1 MILVVILVVLVALI
15 FVFKFKAENGN
26 MKTDSIEFDTQKTV
40 QQITGIL
47 RSVKCNMEQLNDDP
61 LAGADG
67 GPRPVIAILMA
78 GKASFA
84 DAFRH
89 FGAGK
94 SEWGVQV
101 VVYDLGNKRH
111 IEMVA
116 LGESGMGAAWKAY
129 SATGG
134 GMFSGYGSMANQYFN
149 IRHSK
154 DHRDQIAQMLA

>member
-1 MILVVILVVLVALI
+1 
-15 FVFKFKAENGN
+15 
-26 MKTDSIEFDTQKTV
+26 MKTDAIEFDTQQTV
-40 QQITGIL
+40 QQITSVL
-47 RSVKCNMEQLNDDP
+47 RSVKCTMERLEDDP

-78 GKASFA
+78 GKATMA
-84 DAFRH
+84 DAFKS

-111 IEMVA
+111 VEMIA
-116 LGESGMGAAWKAY
+116 LGESGLKQAFAAQR
-129 SATGG
+129 ATGG
-134 GMFSGYGSMANQYFN
+134 GLFSGYGSMANAYFN

-154 DHRDQIAQMLA
+154 NYRDRIAQMLA

>member
-1 MILVVILVVLVALI
+1 
-15 FVFKFKAENGN
+15 
-26 MKTDSIEFDTQKTV
+26 MKTDAIEFDTQKTV
-40 QQITGIL
+40 QQITGVL
-47 RSVKCNMEQLNDDP
+47 RSVKCTMERLEDDP

-67 GPRPVIAILMA
+67 GPRPVIAVLMA

-84 DAFRH
+84 DAFKH

-111 IEMVA
+111 VEMVA
-116 LGESGMGAAWKAY
+116 LGESGLKQAFSAY
-129 SATGG
+129 RATGG
-134 GMFSGYGSMANQYFN
+134 GMFSGYGSLANAYIN